1 MGKVSEAVLAL
12 GEEEFT
18 RRMEGI
24 PSAERR
30 EIFGHLDVPRAGA
43 SASAR
48 QRTLRRI
55 RIAWERFGESPSE
68 EAAETLARA
77 WLERHGMAM
86 IVDFL
91 DHFDVEHDGGFLKDE
106 NAVAKLPAADVPGAL
121 RDLAER
127 HDPHDV
133 RLYAAVMALPG
144 T

>member
-12 GEEEFT
+12 GEEEFI

-30 EIFGHLDVPRAGA
+30 EVFGYLDVPRAGA

-68 EAAETLARA
+68 EAAETAALSVGESSGTQSRKTASKWGSAKSVVHRAR
-77 WLERHGMAM
+77 
-86 IVDFL
+86 
-91 DHFDVEHDGGFLKDE
+91 
-106 NAVAKLPAADVPGAL
+106 
-121 RDLAER
+121 
-127 HDPHDV
+127 
-133 RLYAAVMALPG
+133 
-144 T
+144 